1 MLRLTSGAE
10 DESGKTESLQ
20 EAKSAQLLARQFA
33 LDRLRYLNISAK
45 EYEKMRAWLTRLLRA
60 EPENRRLAA
69 LKQNRLSREGL
80 YRFSI
85 SGDEPIA
92 VLLLDSPRGLAL
104 AAEFSRFCAF
114 GSFGVCA
121 RRGSALSCRAAADDA
136 LLRRFEEAFGGIRR
150 VKLLKEQETN
160 RAERDLLLAAAQLI
174 LQEGGEGA
182 Q

>member
-1 MLRLTSGAE
+1 
-10 DESGKTESLQ
+10 
-20 EAKSAQLLARQFA
+20 
-33 LDRLRYLNISAK
+33 
-45 EYEKMRAWLTRLLRA
+45 MRAWLTRLLRA

-104 AAEFSRFCAF
+104 AAEFSRFLRFLDLSEFVLDA
-114 GSFGVCA
+114 VVL
-121 RRGSALSCRAAADDA
+121 LSCRAAADDA

-150 VKLLKEQETN
+150 VKLLKEQETD

>member
-1 MLRLTSGAE
+1 
-10 DESGKTESLQ
+10 
-20 EAKSAQLLARQFA
+20 
-33 LDRLRYLNISAK
+33 
-45 EYEKMRAWLTRLLRA
+45 MRAWLPRLLRA
-60 EPENRRLAA
+60 EPEDRRLAA
-69 LKQNRLSREGL
+69 LRQNRLSREGL

-104 AAEFSRFCAF
+104 AAEFSRFLRFLDLSEFVLDA
-114 GSFGVCA
+114 VVL
-121 RRGSALSCRAAADDA
+121 LSCRAAADDA

-150 VKLLKEQETN
+150 VKLLKEQETD
-160 RAERDLLLAAAQLI
+160 RAEQDLLLAAAQLI

>member
-1 MLRLTSGAE
+1 
-10 DESGKTESLQ
+10 
-20 EAKSAQLLARQFA
+20 
-33 LDRLRYLNISAK
+33 
-45 EYEKMRAWLTRLLRA
+45 MRAWLTRLLRA

-104 AAEFSRFCAF
+104 AAEFSRFLRFLDLSEFVLDA
-114 GSFGVCA
+114 VVL
-121 RRGSALSCRAAADDA
+121 LSCRAAADDA

>member
-1 MLRLTSGAE
+1 
-10 DESGKTESLQ
+10 
-20 EAKSAQLLARQFA
+20 
-33 LDRLRYLNISAK
+33 
-45 EYEKMRAWLTRLLRA
+45 MRAWLTRLLRA
-60 EPENRRLAA
+60 EPEDRRLAA
-69 LKQNRLSREGL
+69 LRQNRLSREGL

-104 AAEFSRFCAF
+104 AAEFSRFLRFLDLSEFVLDA
-114 GSFGVCA
+114 VVL
-121 RRGSALSCRAAADDA
+121 LSCRAAADDA

-150 VKLLKEQETN
+150 VKLLKEQETD
-160 RAERDLLLAAAQLI
+160 RAEQDLLLAAAQLI

>member
-1 MLRLTSGAE
+1 
-10 DESGKTESLQ
+10 
-20 EAKSAQLLARQFA
+20 
-33 LDRLRYLNISAK
+33 
-45 EYEKMRAWLTRLLRA
+45 MRAWLTRLLRA
-60 EPENRRLAA
+60 EPEDRRLAA

-104 AAEFSRFCAF
+104 AAEFSRFLRFLDLSEFVLDA
-114 GSFGVCA
+114 VVL
-121 RRGSALSCRAAADDA
+121 LSCRAAADDA

>member
-1 MLRLTSGAE
+1 
-10 DESGKTESLQ
+10 
-20 EAKSAQLLARQFA
+20 
-33 LDRLRYLNISAK
+33 
-45 EYEKMRAWLTRLLRA
+45 MRAWLTRLLRA

-69 LKQNRLSREGL
+69 LRQNRLSREGL

-104 AAEFSRFCAF
+104 AAEFSRFLRFLDLSEFVLDA
-114 GSFGVCA
+114 VVL
-121 RRGSALSCRAAADDA
+121 LSCRAAADDA

-150 VKLLKEQETN
+150 VKLLKEQETD

>member
-1 MLRLTSGAE
+1 
-10 DESGKTESLQ
+10 
-20 EAKSAQLLARQFA
+20 
-33 LDRLRYLNISAK
+33 
-45 EYEKMRAWLTRLLRA
+45 MRAWLTRLLRA
-60 EPENRRLAA
+60 EPEDRRLAA
-69 LKQNRLSREGL
+69 LRQNRLSREGL

-104 AAEFSRFCAF
+104 AAEFSRFLRFLDLSEFALDA
-114 GSFGVCA
+114 VVL
-121 RRGSALSCRAAADDA
+121 LSCRAAADDA

-160 RAERDLLLAAAQLI
+160 RADRDLLLAAAQLI